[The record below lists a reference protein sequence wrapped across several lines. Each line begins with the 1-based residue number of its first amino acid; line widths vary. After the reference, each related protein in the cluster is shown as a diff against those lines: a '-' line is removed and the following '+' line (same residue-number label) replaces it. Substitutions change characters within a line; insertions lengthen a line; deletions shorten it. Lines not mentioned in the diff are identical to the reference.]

1 MKFDDIF
8 REQIARYDF
17 AKKIAK
23 GNILDISYGSY
34 ISFYGAQKLFTEG
47 ATEIWSLDVSG
58 DEQLLIKRTIQNQ
71 SICTEQIDLT
81 QENMPESYFDLI
93 LSHNV
98 IQLEKN
104 PQEIIKKYHK
114 LLTKNGILLIT
125 TPNKNT
131 NLHLADVLLDSEDA
145 GKFSSKNFFDLLNN
159 SFSNIKLYSQ
169 LLLKTSALSKQN
181 FRNYFK
187 FFIRLSNIF
196 RHSFLIFRVEIFS
209 RLGLFNLY
217 KKLFKDSI
225 ARKNEPNFDQNLYV
239 PIPFNESD
247 LPLFLIA
254 ICSKNDLKG

>member
-114 LLTKNGILLIT
+114 LLTKNGILLIPT
-125 TPNKNT
+125 QKVSAELLISHFK
-131 NLHLADVLLDSEDA
+131 LHEFIDRIII
-145 GKFSSKNFFDLLNN
+145 SSKTGVVTINN
-159 SFSNIKLYSQ
+159 KEHCANSPM
-169 LLLKTSALSKQN
+169 SA
-181 FRNYFK
+181 
-187 FFIRLSNIF
+187 
-196 RHSFLIFRVEIFS
+196 
-209 RLGLFNLY
+209 
-217 KKLFKDSI
+217 
-225 ARKNEPNFDQNLYV
+225 
-239 PIPFNESD
+239 
-247 LPLFLIA
+247 
-254 ICSKNDLKG
+254 